1 MWINFS
7 VTLAISW
14 LILQVKCDDIPYS
27 DMYLPDGTNGFVCD
41 LEFHSIDH
49 VREEAKRGVEAFF
62 SKTMFGKFP
71 TTFEDTQLFN
81 VKSDILLSWPIMS
94 SRLFYRRTPGKSRLI
109 INTRG
114 QIMGIVLITSKK
126 QAHEIILNKC
136 TPVRRFLEENNEGQ
150 TMLNECWGLAYPTFG
165 YNCGM
170 KFFPKSMLNSI
181 LGPDLNKY
189 YQQGLSGKNK
199 PLNLQK
205 YTGDEFSGIDLYW
218 YPVQQRIN
226 GKPCSGPPGK
236 YRAVFDMSNGEFK
249 GIINIKE
256 RNEKCVTV
264 WDVSSISSNNIYISS
279 STLNLDGVR
288 DSIWPQTCLGHK
300 FKSKIIWLYLE
311 LALKIWMSALNRSS
325 PNLPIENQ
333 TLKDFLLLKPEETN
347 KESKYHVFAI
357 GHDPISNA
365 FKLYLVRQSKDKLG
379 SFTQCLQFSDDNIQQ
394 LQKYIGDKHNPEESL
409 SLDHW

>member
-14 LILQVKCDDIPYS
+14 LKLQVKCDDIPYS

-49 VREEAKRGVEAFF
+49 VREVAKRGVEAFF

-94 SRLFYRRTPGKSRLI
+94 SGLFFKRTPGKSRLI

-114 QIMGIVLITSKK
+114 QIMGIVMITSKK
-126 QAHEIILNKC
+126 QPHEIILNKC
-136 TPVRRFLEENNEGQ
+136 TPVRRFLEENNEEQ
-150 TMLNECWGLAYPTFG
+150 TLLNERWGLANPTFG

-170 KFFPKSMLNSI
+170 KFFPNPTLDKI
-181 LGPDLNKY
+181 PGPDSIRY
-189 YQQGLSGKNK
+189 YQQRLSGKHK
-199 PLNLQK
+199 LPSLQK
-205 YTGDEFSGIDLYW
+205 YTGDEFSGVDLYW
-218 YPVQQRIN
+218 YPVQQRITE
-226 GKPCSGPPGK
+226 KPSSGPPGK

-249 GIINIKE
+249 GIINVKE

-279 STLNLDGVR
+279 SNLNLDRFR
-288 DSIWPQTCLGHK
+288 DSICPHSCFGHK
-300 FKSKIIWLYLE
+300 FKTKILWLYLE
-311 LALKIWMSALNRSS
+311 LALKNWMSTLNGRNSY
-325 PNLPIENQ
+325 LPIENQ
-333 TLKDFLLLKPEETN
+333 ILKDFLLLRPGET
-347 KESKYHVFAI
+347 SQDSTYYVFAI
-357 GHDPISNA
+357 GHNTNFDA
-365 FKLYLVRQSKDKLG
+365 FTLYLVKPRKEKLG
-379 SFTQCLQFSDDNIQQ
+379 SFIPCLRLPSYDIQR
-394 LQKYIGDKHNPEESL
+394 LQKYIGNKHNPEESL
-409 SLDHW
+409 SLDR